1 MGKKYIEG
9 AKSPLSNKTF
19 VGGLIEVTLEKGHIS
34 PFNVETSSDG
44 TPISVDEKVGDLMVV
59 ALHQQVHY
67 CSSCQMRKVISQ
79 LVMSVTTIQIFTTAH
94 CLII

>member
-1 MGKKYIEG
+1 ME
-9 AKSPLSNKTF
+9 LSNKTF
-19 VGGLIEVTLEKGHIS
+19 VGHLIEVTLEKGHLDVS

-59 ALHQQVHY
+59 ALHQQVHH
-67 CSSCQMRKVISQ
+67 CSTCQMRKVISQ
-79 LVMSVTTIQIFTTAH
+79 LVISVTTIQIFTTAH